1 MTFRPPDAPD
11 PRAREE
17 FLSEAQ
23 EILETV
29 SKDLLLL
36 DQSLKRS
43 EPDLDLLND
52 VFRGVH
58 TLKGLAAM
66 FGFQQVGRLAHDV
79 ENLLDD
85 LRLGRTPLTLEVL
98 DLCFEAVD
106 LLSRI
111 LAPERLDEITSG
123 DVEAFHERLAER
135 ARPERLD
142 ASELEM
148 VELDPS
154 VLAVLTEFEEKRV
167 RSAISRGSDLA
178 WLKTRMDLGSID
190 GSLEDLKR
198 RTRGIAEILTYLP
211 AAGATDPNAI
221 ELEILL
227 ATRLTREQL
236 RGSLDV
242 EDADLTLV
250 ARRPTLRPGAT
261 ARPASPATSAAS
273 PLTQPPPAVVP
284 PAPRT
289 PAPIATPPPGGPAHV
304 APPETPSLTQHV
316 QLREPVAPIH
326 ADALPELDMAR
337 RAAPELPPPRSGAQ
351 TVRVDIRKLDD
362 LMNVVAEL
370 AVVRSD
376 LRRLGESLAATGNTR
391 QTATEIA
398 RLARA
403 FERRLLALQ
412 SGILEVRMVPLRQV
426 FDKLARVVRQIA
438 RDHGKEVR
446 LVMTGAETE
455 VDKLIIEELTDPLL
469 HIVRN
474 AIDHGVESPEARRAA
489 GKPLAATIALNAF
502 QKGRHVI
509 VEVDDDGAGMDPE
522 ALARAAIDRGFIDAS
537 EGDALTTRDALQ
549 LIFMPGFTTRT
560 SVGVLSGRGV
570 GLDVVKTNLGRVGGL
585 VDVHSE
591 LGVGSRFSLTLPVT
605 LAIVPSLNVS
615 VAGRPFVIP
624 LSVVHEAFALEASA
638 IRVVDG
644 REVVS
649 LRDATLPIL
658 SLERHFGLARLPD
671 ARSPAPARR
680 YVLVASLGAQR
691 LGLVVDQLHGQQDVI
706 VRPLGPSLRGVRG
719 FAGATDLGEQ
729 RVGLVLDVGVLL
741 DEHFSSSAV
750 RDRPGALDVARD
762 RQSGEPS
769 RERTGGAV
777 S

>member
-36 DQSLKRS
+36 DQSLKRG

-58 TLKGLAAM
+58 TLKGLAGM
-66 FGFQQVGRLAHDV
+66 FGFQQIGRLAHDV

-85 LRLGRTPLTLEVL
+85 LRLGRTPLTLDTL
-98 DLCFEAVD
+98 DVCFEAVD

-111 LAPERLDEITSG
+111 LAPARLDEITSA

-135 ARPERLD
+135 VRQDRPET
-142 ASELEM
+142 SELEM

-154 VLAVLTEFEEKRV
+154 VLAVLTEFEEKKLRT
-167 RSAISRGSDLA
+167 AITRDSELA

-190 GSLEDLKR
+190 TSLEDLKR

-211 AAGATDPNAI
+211 APGATDPNAI

-227 ATRLTREQL
+227 ATRLTQDQL
-236 RGSLDV
+236 KHALDV
-242 EDADLTLV
+242 PELDITAIP
-250 ARRPTLRPGAT
+250 RRPTRTVEATVRPTIAT
-261 ARPASPATSAAS
+261 PAPSHA
-273 PLTQPPPAVVP
+273 TQPPPAVVP
-284 PAPRT
+284 QPPRAPT
-289 PAPIATPPPGGPAHV
+289 SFATPPPAPSPVEV
-304 APPETPSLTQHV
+304 ATPSRNLA
-316 QLREPVAPIH
+316 REPEVDP
-326 ADALPELDMAR
+326 AR
-337 RAAPELPPPRSGAQ
+337 RAVPELPAARGGAQ

-370 AVVRSD
+370 AVVRAD
-376 LRRLGESLAATGNTR
+376 LRRLGESLASDAHGR
-391 QTATEIA
+391 SAATELN
-398 RLARA
+398 RMSRA

-412 SGILEVRMVPLRQV
+412 SGILAVRMVPLRQV

-474 AIDHGVESPEARRAA
+474 AIDHGVEAPGVRQAA
-489 GKPLAATIALNAF
+489 GKPLVATLALNAF

-522 ALARAAIDRGFIDAS
+522 GLARTAMARGFLDES
-537 EGDALTTRDALQ
+537 EADALTLRDALQ
-549 LIFMPGFTTRT
+549 LIFAPGFTTRT
-560 SVGVLSGRGV
+560 SVGTLSGRGV
-570 GLDVVKTNLGRVGGL
+570 GLDVVKTNLGRIGGL

-591 LGVGSRFSLTLPVT
+591 VGVGSRFTLTLPVT
-605 LAIVPSLNVS
+605 LAIVPSLRVS
-615 VAGRPFVIP
+615 IAGRPFVIP
-624 LSVVHEAFALEASA
+624 LSVVHEAFALDASKMQ
-638 IRVVDG
+638 VVDG
-644 REVVS
+644 RTVVS
-649 LRDATLPIL
+649 FRNATLPIL
-658 SLERHFGLARLPD
+658 MLERVFGLTRIPEVH
-671 ARSPAPARR
+671 PPVPARQ
-680 YVLVASLGAQR
+680 YVLVASLGTQR

-706 VRPLGPSLRGVRG
+706 VRPLGPSLRSVRG
-719 FAGATDLGEQ
+719 FAGATDLGEL
-729 RVGLVLDVGVLL
+729 RVGLVIDVSALL
-741 DEHFSSSAV
+741 DEHFASSIARERERAGPAEAV
-750 RDRPGALDVARD
+750 RDR
-762 RQSGEPS
+762 SGGTPS
-769 RERTGGAV
+769 
-777 S
+777 